1 MHQQT
6 SKKILIYFF
15 LFIIIGTLNNKNF
28 TKIEF
33 LKIDNINIYG
43 IDTEN
48 KLDLIKK
55 LDFFKFQNIFFIDE
69 VRIKE
74 IINSNPFVERF
85 SILKKYPSELEIKIN
100 KTKFLAYVQKKDGLF
115 FLGSNQKLIFTNGE
129 IDNIPYVFGNFNNEE
144 FFALKDIID
153 NSDFDYTQIK
163 NLYFFPS
170 KRWDI
175 EMNSGLI
182 IRLPRNKLKESI
194 ELSLKIISDDSLR
207 KIKMID
213 LRQKSQIII
222 NE

>member
-33 LKIDNINIYG
+33 LKIEKINIYG
-43 IDTEN
+43 IDAEN

-55 LDFFKFQNIFFIDE
+55 LDFFKFQNIFFINE
-69 VRIKE
+69 TIIKE
-74 IINSNPFVERF
+74 IINSNPFVEKF
-85 SILKKYPSELEIKIN
+85 SILKKYPSELEVKIN

-115 FLGSNQKLIFTNGE
+115 FLGSNQKLILTNGKIE
-129 IDNIPYVFGNFNNEE
+129 NIPYVFGNFDNKE
-144 FFALKDIID
+144 FFVLKEIID
-153 NSDFDYTQIK
+153 DSNFDYTQIK

-175 EMNSGLI
+175 EMHSGLT
-182 IRLPRNKLKESI
+182 IRLPINKLKESI
-194 ELSLKIISDDSLR
+194 ELSLKIISGDSLR

-213 LRQKSQIII
+213 LRQNSQVII